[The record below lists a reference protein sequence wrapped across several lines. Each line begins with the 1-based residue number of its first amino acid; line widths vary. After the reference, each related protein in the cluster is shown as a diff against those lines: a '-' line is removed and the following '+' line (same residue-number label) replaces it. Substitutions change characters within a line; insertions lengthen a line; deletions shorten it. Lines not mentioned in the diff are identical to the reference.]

1 MVCKGTVINRGVG
14 GQLLHWSDPPNNFW
28 WLSWSPHVF
37 IFQANLSGPPSESFN
52 SFQWSPTFGVLSYDW
67 SPQKNPPPTAPPR
80 QAINNDRSLK
90 RLWMPAEKVLYKLF
104 LLSSLLLLLCGV
116 WIYSFVTPASWVMFT
131 IIPSRGKSTT
141 HSCVIQQKQGCLRL
155 SEPLLPTPS
164 VIFDHRLRIV
174 IFIIIGPFRFLS
186 LLRMCNEIHENRHG
200 SWQKHSPPCI
210 LIPTLYR
217 ANQKLRLGNQSI
229 VVLVI

>member
-1 MVCKGTVINRGVG
+1 M
-14 GQLLHWSDPPNNFW
+14 LLHWSVPPPNNFW
-28 WLSWSPHVF
+28 RLSWSPV
-37 IFQANLSGPPSESFN
+37 SSF
-52 SFQWSPTFGVLSYDW
+52 SKQEKFP
-67 SPQKNPPPTAPPR
+67 
-80 QAINNDRSLK
+80 QAINNDRSVK
-90 RLWMPAEKVLYKLF
+90 RLWMPAEKVLWKLF
-104 LLSSLLLLLCGV
+104 IIIIISLLLLLRGV
-116 WIYSFVTPASWVMFT
+116 WLYSLVTPVSWVMFT

-141 HSCVIQQKQGCLRL
+141 PSCVIQQKQGCLRL

-174 IFIIIGPFRFLS
+174 IIIIIGPFRFLS

-229 VVLVI
+229 MVLVI

>member
-1 MVCKGTVINRGVG
+1 MSSFSKQIWVVPPLNPSTVFSDRPPLGLSVMT
-14 GQLLHWSDPPNNFW
+14 DPP
-28 WLSWSPHVF
+28 
-37 IFQANLSGPPSESFN
+37 
-52 SFQWSPTFGVLSYDW
+52 
-67 SPQKNPPPTAPPR
+67 QKILRPPPPPR

-104 LLSSLLLLLCGV
+104 LLSLLLLLCGV
-116 WIYSFVTPASWVMFT
+116 WIYSLVTPASWVMFT

-141 HSCVIQQKQGCLRL
+141 PSCVIQQKQGCLRL

-229 VVLVI
+229 MVLVI

>member
-1 MVCKGTVINRGVG
+1 MTFVIP
-14 GQLLHWSDPPNNFW
+14 QCLHFPSKFE
-28 WLSWSPHVF
+28 WSPLWILQQFSVIPHLWGSQLWL
-37 IFQANLSGPPSESFN
+37 IPPKKSS
-52 SFQWSPTFGVLSYDW
+52 
-67 SPQKNPPPTAPPR
+67 AHRPPR

-104 LLSSLLLLLCGV
+104 LLSLLLLLCGV

-141 HSCVIQQKQGCLRL
+141 PSCVIQQKQGFRL

-174 IFIIIGPFRFLS
+174 IIIIIGPFRFLS

-229 VVLVI
+229 MVLVI

>member
-1 MVCKGTVINRGVG
+1 MVCKGTVIIHRGVG

-28 WLSWSPHVF
+28 WLSWSLNVF

-104 LLSSLLLLLCGV
+104 LLSLLLLLLCGV

-141 HSCVIQQKQGCLRL
+141 PSCVIQQKQG
-155 SEPLLPTPS
+155 SPA
-164 VIFDHRLRIV
+164 VWA
-174 IFIIIGPFRFLS
+174 S
-186 LLRMCNEIHENRHG
+186 L
-200 SWQKHSPPCI
+200 
-210 LIPTLYR
+210 TY
-217 ANQKLRLGNQSI
+217 A
-229 VVLVI
+229 

>member
-1 MVCKGTVINRGVG
+1 MSSFSKQIWVVPPLNPSTVF
-14 GQLLHWSDPPNNFW
+14 SDPPPLGF
-28 WLSWSPHVF
+28 SVMTDP
-37 IFQANLSGPPSESFN
+37 
-52 SFQWSPTFGVLSYDW
+52 
-67 SPQKNPPPTAPPR
+67 PQKILRPPPPPPR

-104 LLSSLLLLLCGV
+104 LLSLLLLLCGV
-116 WIYSFVTPASWVMFT
+116 WIYSLVTPASWVMFT

-141 HSCVIQQKQGCLRL
+141 PSCVIQQKQGCLRL

-229 VVLVI
+229 MVLVI